1 MLTQY
6 LFTMANSTRFNLAAE
21 TAGQTL
27 TGAPNTNP
35 TPTTNVSTT
44 VSISSASNAF
54 ERLHEELRNDRNP
67 VGARESF
74 LVRRIAVYALR
85 VEQAELIE
93 EDFFRRVIAAS
104 AAEPDPAL
112 DPLLKKLRAV
122 VGRQPT
128 TELLDEAI
136 KKYPEFGVI
145 EGLIKKTVKKPRLT
159 IYDTELLQ
167 KHRRNEAAAVTA
179 LLNISRE
186 LDRIQNAR
194 LRHEEK
200 ATAGHP
206 TRSK

>member
-1 MLTQY
+1 MV
-6 LFTMANSTRFNLAAE
+6 MPNSTPFKLAAE

-27 TGAPNTNP
+27 TGAPNTNTTPPATVSP
-35 TPTTNVSTT
+35 TA
-44 VSISSASNAF
+44 SISSASDAF
-54 ERLHEELRNDRNP
+54 EQLHEELRHDRKP
-67 VGARESF
+67 VGARESL

-85 VEQAELIE
+85 VEQAEVIE

-104 AAEPDPAL
+104 PAEPDPAL

-128 TELLDEAI
+128 AELLDEAI

-145 EGLIKKTVKKPRLT
+145 EGLIRKTVKKPRLT